1 MAHFTTWLR
10 SDDAAPVAQQQAE
23 ASPVQ
28 GMAPAPVRIEQ
39 GLIDLSEC
47 ENATQALLLL
57 AQTLQTPALEH
68 WNDELDVNTG
78 YIFLSPA
85 QVRRIAK
92 LLEDAGKP
100 FGVLFTQVPQSQQ
113 AALNQGY
120 MVRENAVIRPARRI
134 TVQAEATS
142 SVLREEGTVPQEA
155 SLQNAAAFAQALEEA
170 DATETKASTATAIQA
185 SALTPQ
191 VAPIGESNLES
202 QSHQVM
208 GAFECEPMLEATPS
222 SSEQP
227 SNTVGVDHFNLPTK
241 ILRGNLR
248 SGRFETHEGHLLV
261 IGDVH
266 TGAELRVK
274 GDVVVWGELR
284 GLVHAG
290 YKGSREAEVRALKL
304 DAVQIRIADIMARRP
319 DRHSQLPTAQ
329 EPWHAPEGSYF
340 PEIARVVEGEIQLY
354 TTRRHHS

>member
-1 MAHFTTWLR
+1 MANFTTWLR
-10 SDDAAPVAQQQAE
+10 NDESAPTAGSQQSDGSSGNAL
-23 ASPVQ
+23 
-28 GMAPAPVRIEQ
+28 APAPVRIEQ
-39 GLIDLSEC
+39 GLIDLAEC

-68 WNDELDVNTG
+68 WNDEVDVNTG

-100 FGVLFTQVPQSQQ
+100 FGVLFTQVPQAQQ
-113 AALNQGY
+113 AALNQGF
-120 MVRENAVIRPARRI
+120 MVRENAVIRPARKI
-134 TVQAEATS
+134 MVQAEALLSESETP
-142 SVLREEGTVPQEA
+142 PQNA
-155 SLQNAAAFAQALEEA
+155 NAAAFAQALEHDEIVEA
-170 DATETKASTATAIQA
+170 P
-185 SALTPQ
+185 LTHGLSPQ
-191 VAPIGESNLES
+191 VAPVGESNLES
-202 QSHQVM
+202 QSQQVV
-208 GAFECEPMLEATPS
+208 GAYESEPMLEATPVA
-222 SSEQP
+222 SEP
-227 SNTVGVDHFNLPTK
+227 SLATSNGAGDHFSLPTK

-248 SGRFETHEGHLLV
+248 SGRFETHEGHLMV

-340 PEIARVVEGEIQLY
+340 PEIARVVDGEIQLY